1 MSLKIYNTASRT
13 KEEFKPINPSEVSI
27 YNCGLTVYDYAHI
40 GNLRAYTMADTIRR
54 GLEFLGY
61 NVKQVQNFTDVGHMT
76 LTDEQKAK
84 QTQQTDINDEETG
97 IDKME
102 KAAQKSG
109 KSVEEIAQ
117 MYIDAA
123 MKDFHA
129 MNFEE
134 PFERPRATKYIKEQ
148 IDLIKILLDKG
159 FAYITETAIYF
170 DTSKFPNYGKLTS
183 QNLNDKKVGA
193 REEVEIDPTKKNPHD
208 FRLWQLDQPNHAQEW
223 DFDYEGKNL
232 RGFPGWHVECSA
244 MIHAILGQ
252 PIDIHTGGVDHI
264 SVHHTNEI
272 AQSEAAWD
280 KPLANYWVHN
290 EFLLVDGR
298 KMSKSLGNFYTLK
311 DIAQK
316 GFEPMDLRYFYL
328 TANFNTQQNFTIEAL
343 NAAKRARN
351 NLKDFILMMLYAKDI
366 KADELNI
373 ELIKNSSWVTKFTEA
388 VEDNFNMPQALA
400 VVWEIVNLKDGSL
413 NEIQKLSLI
422 KYFDEVLGLNLFY
435 FEEIKESPELIAK
448 IQRIIEERTQAKK
461 SGDYEKADQL
471 RMVAKSFGFEL
482 EDTPEGT
489 KFKKI

>member
-13 KEEFKPINPSEVSI
+13 KEEFKPINPSAITV
-27 YNCGLTVYDYAHI
+27 YNCGLTVYDFPHI

-61 NVKQVQNFTDVGHMT
+61 KVKQVQNFTDVGHMT

-84 QTQQTDINDEETG
+84 QTEKTDINDEETG

-134 PFERPRATKYIKEQ
+134 PFQRPRATEYIKEQ

-170 DTSKFPNYGKLTS
+170 DTSKFPNYGKLTG
-183 QNLNDKKVGA
+183 QNLNEKKVGA
-193 REEVEIDPTKKNPHD
+193 REEVEVDPTKKNPHD
-208 FRLWQLDQPNHAQEW
+208 FRLWQLDQPNHAQQW
-223 DFDYEGKNL
+223 DFNYDGKAL

-280 KPLANYWVHN
+280 VPLANYWIHN
-290 EFLLVDGR
+290 EFILVDGR

-311 DIAQK
+311 DITEK
-316 GFEPMDLRYFYL
+316 GFDPMDLRYFFL
-328 TANFNTQQNFTIEAL
+328 TANFNTQQNFTWDAL
-343 NAAKRARN
+343 KAAQSGRKSLNEFAVNASKSSSEGN
-351 NLKDFILMMLYAKDI
+351 VNEIW
-366 KADELNI
+366 LN
-373 ELIKNSSWVTKFTEA
+373 KFKSA
-388 VEDNFNMPQALA
+388 IEDNFNMPQALA
-400 VVWEIVNLKDGSL
+400 IVWELVGEKELVPEEKVGTLK
-413 NEIQKLSLI
+413 E
-422 KYFDEVLGLNLFY
+422 FDKTLGLNLFEEKL
-435 FEEIKESPELIAK
+435 EEIDTNTKSQLDELISKRDEAK
-448 IQRIIEERTQAKK
+448 LTK
-461 SGDYEKADQL
+461 DYEAADAL
-471 RMVAKSFGFEL
+471 REEARALGFEL
-482 EDTPEGT
+482 EDTAEGT
-489 KFKKI
+489 KYKKI